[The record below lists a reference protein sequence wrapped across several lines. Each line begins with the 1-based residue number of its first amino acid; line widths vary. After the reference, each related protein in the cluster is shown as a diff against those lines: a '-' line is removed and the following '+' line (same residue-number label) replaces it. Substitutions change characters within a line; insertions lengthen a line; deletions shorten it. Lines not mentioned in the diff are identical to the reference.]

1 MGRGITLLNFF
12 SMGTVGI
19 MQFLTGAVATAA
31 TAPGKPAQAYSA
43 LFAFYALTLA
53 AAVVIYLFSQDA
65 PPERAGSATA
75 DPRRH

>member
-31 TAPGKPAQAYSA
+31 TVPGKPVVAYSA
-43 LFAFYALTLA
+43 LFGFYALMLGI
-53 AAVVIYLFSQDA
+53 AVVIYFFSQDA
-65 PPERAGSATA
+65 RPEGME
-75 DPRRH
+75 PRKMQPGRD